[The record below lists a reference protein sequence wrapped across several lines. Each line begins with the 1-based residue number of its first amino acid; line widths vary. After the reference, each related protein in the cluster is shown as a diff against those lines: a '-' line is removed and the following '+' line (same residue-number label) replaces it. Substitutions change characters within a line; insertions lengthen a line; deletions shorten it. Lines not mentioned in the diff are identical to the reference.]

1 MSPKSLHITADIISL
16 DLRVEKVEFHYEQ
29 EQVPLEDVE
38 SMLESVVD
46 HFRKILVEDYLS
58 VGVPLPKPV
67 LGGNGPLPLE

>member
-16 DLRVEKVEFHYEQ
+16 DLRVEKVELHYEQ

>member
-1 MSPKSLHITADIISL
+1 MSAKSLHITADIISL
-16 DLRVEKVEFHYEQ
+16 DLRVEKVELHYEQ